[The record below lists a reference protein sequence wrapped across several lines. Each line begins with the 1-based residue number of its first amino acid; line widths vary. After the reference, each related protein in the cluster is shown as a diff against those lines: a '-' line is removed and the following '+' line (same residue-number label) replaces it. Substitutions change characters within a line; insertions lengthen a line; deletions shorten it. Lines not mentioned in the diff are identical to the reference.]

1 MQNANTIFAV
11 MQERGTK
18 GQPVER
24 LYRMLFNK
32 TLYLQAYAKL
42 YPNKGAMT
50 PGATPETVDGMST
63 GKIDN
68 IIEAIKYERYQWTPV
83 RRTYIKKA
91 NGKLRPLGLP
101 TWSDKLLMEVIRSI
115 LEAYYEPQFSKHSHG
130 FRTGRGCHTALME
143 IQKTWTGVK
152 WIIEGDISAYFDTI
166 DHSVLL
172 EILREKINDNRFI
185 RLIQGLLEAGYLEDW
200 KYNKTYSGTPQGGVL
215 SPLLANIYLDKLDK
229 HVEEAIKAFDKGTKR
244 APNQGYIALNSQK
257 HAAIKKGA
265 KELAHDLTKQMRS
278 MPSVDSDDP
287 NYKRLKYVRYADD
300 FMLGVIGSKTD
311 AQEIKREI
319 GEFIKD
325 SLKLKLSDEKT
336 LITSATQ
343 DVAKFLGYGIK
354 SQSCNTKLT
363 KRQDGGS
370 RRSVNGRIVLLVPR
384 NVTEKKSKPYL
395 RNGKP
400 VHTPHLM
407 VNSDYTIVYEYQMK
421 LRGLY
426 QYYALATNVSELN
439 HLKWIMEQSLMKT
452 LAAKHQSSMRAMYEK
467 YVKSSNGKQLKC
479 IKVTVER
486 DGKEPLVATFGGFSL
501 ERKHVWEINDQL
513 PAPMASLGA
522 HTEILQRLLAD
533 QCEICGSTDKI
544 EVHHVRK
551 LVEVKGPKNER
562 TDWKRYMAGRQRKTL
577 VVCQK
582 CHKTIHAGKP
592 LPALANH

>member
-11 MQERGTK
+11 MQERGKK

-24 LYRMLFNK
+24 LYRMLFNQA
-32 TLYLQAYAKL
+32 LYLLAYAKL

-50 PGATPETVDGMST
+50 PGATPETVDGMSID
-63 GKIDN
+63 KINN
-68 IIEAIKYERYQWTPV
+68 IIETIRYERYQWTPV

-115 LEAYYEPQFSKHSHG
+115 LEAYYEPQFSRHSHG
-130 FRTGRGCHTALME
+130 FRNGRGCHTALME
-143 IQKTWTGVK
+143 VQKTWTGVK

-172 EILREKINDNRFI
+172 GILREKINDNRFL

-200 KYNKTYSGTPQGGVL
+200 KFNKTYSGTPQGGVL

-229 HVEEAIKAFDKGTKR
+229 HVEEAVKAFDKGTRR
-244 APNQGYIALNSQK
+244 APSQEYIALTTQK
-257 HAAIKKGA
+257 SAAVRKGA
-265 KELAHDLTKQMRS
+265 KKLASDLTKQMRK
-278 MPSVDSDDP
+278 MPSVDPNDP
-287 NYKRLKYVRYADD
+287 NYKRLTYVRYADD
-300 FMLGVIGSKTD
+300 FMLGIIGSKSD
-311 AQEIKREI
+311 AQEIKRDT
-319 GEFIKD
+319 GEFLKD

-343 DVAKFLGYGIK
+343 DTAKFLGYEIK
-354 SQSCNTKLT
+354 IQTSNAKLS
-363 KRQDGGS
+363 KRLNGRP
-370 RRSVNGRIVLLVPR
+370 RRSINGRIALLVPH
-384 NVTEKKSKPYL
+384 NVTEKNSKPYL
-395 RNGKP
+395 RKGRP
-400 VHTPHLM
+400 IHIPHLE
-407 VNSDYTIVYEYQMK
+407 VNSDYTIVSEYQTK

-426 QYYALATNVSELN
+426 QYYALASNVSKLN
-439 HLKWIMEQSLMKT
+439 YLKWIMEQSLMKT
-452 LAAKHQSSMRAMYEK
+452 LAAKHKSSMEAMYAK
-467 YVKSSNGKQLKC
+467 YTKGSNGKQPKH
-479 IKVTVER
+479 IKVIVER

-501 ERKHVWEINDQL
+501 ERKRVWEINDQL
-513 PAPMASLGA
+513 PVPMASLGA

-533 QCEICGSTDKI
+533 KCEICGSTDKI

-551 LVEVKGPKNER
+551 LAEVKGPKNKR
-562 TDWKRYMAGRQRKTL
+562 TDWRKYMAGRQRKTL

>member
-11 MQERGTK
+11 MQERGKK

-32 TLYLQAYAKL
+32 VLYMQAYAKL

-50 PGATPETVDGMST
+50 PGATPETVDGMSID
-63 GKIDN
+63 KIDN
-68 IIEAIKYERYQWTPV
+68 IIEAIRYERYQWTPV

-115 LEAYYEPQFSKHSHG
+115 LEAYYEPQFSRHSHG
-130 FRTGRGCHTALME
+130 FRIGRGCHTALME
-143 IQKTWTGVK
+143 VQKTWTGVK

-172 EILREKINDNRFI
+172 GILREKINDNRFL
-185 RLIQGLLEAGYLEDW
+185 RLIQGLLEAGCLEDW
-200 KYNKTYSGTPQGGVL
+200 KLNKTYSGTPQGGVL
-215 SPLLANIYLDKLDK
+215 SPMLANIYLDKLDK
-229 HVEEAIKAFDKGTKR
+229 HVEEAIKAFKKGTRR
-244 APNQGYIALNSQK
+244 APSQEYIALTTQK
-257 HAAIKKGA
+257 SAAVRKGA
-265 KELAHDLTKQMRS
+265 KKLASDLTKQMRK
-278 MPSVDSDDP
+278 MPSVDPNDP
-287 NYKRLKYVRYADD
+287 NYKRLTYVRYADD
-300 FMLGVIGSKTD
+300 FMLGIIGSKSD
-311 AQEIKREI
+311 AQEIKRNI
-319 GEFIKD
+319 GEFLKD
-325 SLKLKLSDEKT
+325 SLKLKLSEEKT

-343 DVAKFLGYGIK
+343 DAAKFLGYEIK
-354 SQSCNTKLT
+354 NQTSNTKLS
-363 KRQDGGS
+363 KRQNGRP
-370 RRSVNGRIVLLVPR
+370 RRSTNGRIALLVPH
-384 NVTEKKSKPYL
+384 NVTEKNSKPYL

-400 VHTPHLM
+400 IHIPHLE

-426 QYYALATNVSELN
+426 QYYALASNVSKLN

-452 LAAKHQSSMRAMYEK
+452 LAAKHKSSMKAMYAK
-467 YVKSSNGKQLKC
+467 YAKGSNGKQPKC
-479 IKVTVER
+479 IKVMVER
-486 DGKEPLVATFGGFSL
+486 DGKKPLVAMFGGFSL

-513 PAPMASLGA
+513 PAPMSSLGA

-533 QCEICGSTDKI
+533 KCEICGSTDKV

-551 LVEVKGPKNER
+551 LAEVKGPINER
-562 TDWKRYMAGRQRKTL
+562 TDWKKYMAGRQRKTIVL
-577 VVCQK
+577 CQK